1 MGRKSWRRNVTTI
14 LPHVAFEYFTS
25 AGRLLPVPNPQFQ
38 RDPATGRYQVLILVS
53 NSEEPL
59 AVDIAEESCNFHPDD
74 LQTVEALILV
84 ESPEGYRLVL
94 ASAPT
99 RDEARRELDNQLV
112 QIFIEEVGQQRAGE
126 LVLRWIEHGPGAVSS
141 FPDTQQP

>member
-1 MGRKSWRRNVTTI
+1 MARTRKSKIDVTTI

-25 AGRLLPVPNPQFQ
+25 AGKLLPVPNPQFR
-38 RDPATGRYQVLILVS
+38 RDPATGHYQILIFDS
-53 NSEEPL
+53 NVEEPM
-59 AVDIAEESCNFHPDD
+59 AVNIAEDFHPDD

-84 ESPEGYRLVL
+84 ESPEDYRLVL

-99 RDEARRELDNQLV
+99 RDEARLELDNQLV

-126 LVLRWIEHGPGAVSS
+126 LALRWIQHGPGACSH
-141 FPDTQQP
+141 P